1 MTINNDDT
9 PARVTSVSD
18 LLARY
23 AAGERDFRWANL
35 YGANLYDANLTGAN
49 LSWANLSWANL
60 TGANLYDASL
70 RGANLSWA
78 NLYDANLSGAN
89 LSWANL
95 TGANLYDASLYDA
108 NLSGANLSDAN
119 LSGANLRGAKNPPTS
134 HDFLAEVLRQ
144 AAGDDYAKRNV
155 AGLVLISRE
164 WCWEQFGA
172 IAQAHWTPEL
182 RAWIAATL
190 APWPELVT
198 LARRY
203 GVIERTAGEAESEGE

>member
-60 TGANLYDASL
+60 TGASLYDASL
-70 RGANLSWA
+70 R
-78 NLYDANLSGAN
+78 
-89 LSWANL
+89 
-95 TGANLYDASLYDA
+95 
-108 NLSGANLSDAN
+108 GANLSDAN

-203 GVIERTAGEAESEGE
+203 GVIERTAGEAESGGE

>member
-35 YGANLYDANLTGAN
+35 YGANLYDANLT
-49 LSWANLSWANL
+49 
-60 TGANLYDASL
+60 
-70 RGANLSWA
+70 
-78 NLYDANLSGAN
+78 
-89 LSWANL
+89 
-95 TGANLYDASLYDA
+95 
-108 NLSGANLSDAN
+108 
-119 LSGANLRGAKNPPTS
+119 GANLRGAKNPPTS